1 MKGAKRMENGA
12 FAAYLQ
18 HFGLSRQ
25 EALVYQNLLLYGKRT
40 GYEIAKETGISRS
53 NVYGALSVLA
63 EKGAAYVLEE
73 SAKKYIPVKLEE
85 FCGNWIRKLKEEEQ
99 WMRENLPDIKEVE
112 EGYITI
118 EGDANIRDKLHNL
131 IRNAAERV
139 YISGTGAHIHEFAE
153 DLELLV
159 EKKRKVVIIT
169 DEDGAFPGTSV
180 YLTGDKGNQ
189 IGVIVDSK
197 YALSGEYGGGNTNTC
212 LYSGQKNF
220 VELFK
225 NALANEIR
233 LIRIGQESLE
243 RQKREK
249 REGEQGD
256 E

>member
-99 WMRENLPDIKEVE
+99 WMRENLPDIKE
-112 EGYITI
+112 
-118 EGDANIRDKLHNL
+118 
-131 IRNAAERV
+131 AESCDHYR
-139 YISGTGAHIHEFAE
+139 
-153 DLELLV
+153 
-159 EKKRKVVIIT
+159 
-169 DEDGAFPGTSV
+169 
-180 YLTGDKGNQ
+180 
-189 IGVIVDSK
+189 
-197 YALSGEYGGGNTNTC
+197 
-212 LYSGQKNF
+212 
-220 VELFK
+220 
-225 NALANEIR
+225 
-233 LIRIGQESLE
+233 
-243 RQKREK
+243 
-249 REGEQGD
+249 
-256 E
+256 

>member
-99 WMRENLPDIKEVE
+99 WMRENLPDIKEAE

-139 YISGTGAHIHEFAE
+139 YISGTGAHIQEFAE

-197 YALSGEYGGGNTNTC
+197 YA
-212 LYSGQKNF
+212 
-220 VELFK
+220 
-225 NALANEIR
+225 
-233 LIRIGQESLE
+233 
-243 RQKREK
+243 
-249 REGEQGD
+249 
-256 E
+256 

>member
-99 WMRENLPDIKEVE
+99 WMRENLPDIKEAE

-131 IRNAAERV
+131 EC
-139 YISGTGAHIHEFAE
+139 GGACLYF
-153 DLELLV
+153 
-159 EKKRKVVIIT
+159 RYG
-169 DEDGAFPGTSV
+169 GAYPRICRRFGTSC
-180 YLTGDKGNQ
+180 GKE
-189 IGVIVDSK
+189 
-197 YALSGEYGGGNTNTC
+197 A
-212 LYSGQKNF
+212 
-220 VELFK
+220 
-225 NALANEIR
+225 
-233 LIRIGQESLE
+233 ESCDHH
-243 RQKREK
+243 R
-249 REGEQGD
+249 
-256 E
+256 